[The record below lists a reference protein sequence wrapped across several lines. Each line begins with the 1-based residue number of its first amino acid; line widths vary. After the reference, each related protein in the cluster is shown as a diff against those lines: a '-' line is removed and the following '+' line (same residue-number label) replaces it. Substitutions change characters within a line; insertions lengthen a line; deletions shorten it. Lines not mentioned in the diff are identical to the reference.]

1 MRNLLYF
8 ARQYDLAFAQFTHT
22 LELDPHFA
30 QTHFDF
36 GMAYA
41 QRCQFDEAIA
51 EFEKGFA
58 LSSRRVLM
66 VSVLGNIYGTAGRM
80 SDAESILEELREVSR
95 RQEVPSIYFGFV
107 HVGRGNNKQ
116 ALDALEQAY
125 EERNGVMVYIQVE
138 PMWNPL
144 RSDPRF
150 QALLRRMNL
159 RETAGSG

>member
-1 MRNLLYF
+1 
-8 ARQYDLAFAQFTHT
+8 
-22 LELDPHFA
+22 
-30 QTHFDF
+30 
-36 GMAYA
+36 MAYA

-95 RQEVPSIYFGFV
+95 RQEVPSFYFALV
-107 HVGRGNNKQ
+107 HAALGDTAQ
-116 ALDALEQAY
+116 AIDALQQAC
-125 EERNGVMVYIQVE
+125 EERTGVMVYLQVE
-138 PMWNPL
+138 PMWDPL

-150 QALLRRMNL
+150 QDLLRRMNFP
-159 RETAGSG
+159 ETTSS